1 MSTQS
6 MKYSDLP
13 TIRQLMEFKRGT
25 LSNRERAYVAGVM
38 EKNPMVAA
46 VIDDIEED
54 QIPAIEKMSARIK
67 KAKLSSYLN
76 QTPFW
81 LKFSGWLGLS
91 AVMILTAFYFWNAS
105 IQPEQ
110 RYEKVLLGLESSNKP
125 ERTKMTW
132 NLTSDEKAKEK
143 PSTEVENKNVATID
157 TTSLNSK
164 ELSVEEKELGEVTE
178 VRVDVPESQVPPLP
192 DKEEKVDAM
201 SESNDIDKE
210 SKNEVLNTAKNKKS
224 TILLTVNQVQ
234 ILSKVNPKALKTKQ
248 RDNDRNP
255 LGTQTTTKSRQFSV
269 KDMPKYP
276 GGDRALK
283 NYFIGQLQPI
293 EIDRSTDKYDRSVLV
308 ELTINRWGKVKNSEI
323 RGELHPTHQEALD
336 EAIESL
342 PRFKKGSEKVHY
354 SIGISF

>member
-13 TIRQLMEFKRGT
+13 TIRQLMEFKRGK
-25 LSNRERAYVAGVM
+25 LSKQERAYVAGVVD
-38 EKNPMVAA
+38 KNPMVAA

-81 LKFSGWLGLS
+81 LKFSGWLGLL
-91 AVMILTAFYFWNAS
+91 AVMILTTFYLWNAS
-105 IQPEQ
+105 IQPKQ
-110 RYEKVLLGLESSNKP
+110 RYEKVLLGLETSNKP
-125 ERTKMTW
+125 EPTKMTW
-132 NLTSDEKAKEK
+132 NVVSDEQEKEK
-143 PSTEVENKNVATID
+143 PSTEVENQDVATVD
-157 TTSLNSK
+157 STSRDLIRK
-164 ELSVEEKELGEVTE
+164 PVEEKGVGDETE
-178 VRVDVPESQVPPLP
+178 IRVSVPESHAPPPLP
-192 DKEEKVDAM
+192 DKEEKDDAT
-201 SESNDIDKE
+201 SESIDKE
-210 SKNEVLNTAKNKKS
+210 SKNEVLSTEKNKKS
-224 TILLTVNQVQ
+224 TILLSVNQVQ

-255 LGTQTTTKSRQFSV
+255 LGTQTTTKSRQYSV

-293 EIDRSTDKYDRSVLV
+293 EIDRSADKYDRSVLV
-308 ELTINRWGKVKNSEI
+308 ELTINRWGKLKDAKI
-323 RGELHPTHQEALD
+323 RGALHPAHQEALD
-336 EAIESL
+336 KAIESL